1 LSKKCTVYIHMLHTF
16 YPRDEAL
23 LMYTLVKYID
33 ILSFM

>member
-1 LSKKCTVYIHMLHTF
+1 MLHTF

>member
-1 LSKKCTVYIHMLHTF
+1 MLHTI